1 MQSQLTCLVKIE
13 FSDNNGGIILLNN
26 SNSNIAAYRYCR
38 QVQRRVLASK
48 KQKSNKLSIS
58 SYYL

>member
-26 SNSNIAAYRYCR
+26 SNSNIAAYTYCR
-38 QVQRRVLASK
+38 QVHRRVLASK